1 MSADA
6 GEGERMT
13 EEDIILV
20 ETDDRGVARVTLN
33 RPDVRNALNET
44 LIAKLT
50 DAVAVLGAAR
60 DVRCIVLTGAGKAFC
75 AGGDL
80 NWMRRTAE
88 YGFDEN
94 LADARTLGKLLHTV
108 NSVPK
113 PTIARINGAAFGGGV
128 GLVACCDVAVAAE
141 GAKLSLSEVR
151 LGLAPATISPYVV
164 AKMGASNARRYFLT
178 AEVFGAA
185 EASAAGLVHE
195 VVAPDG
201 LDGAVDA
208 LVDQILMGGPEAQAA
223 SKELIF
229 RVAGR
234 PVDDELVEWTARRI
248 AEVRATPE
256 GKEGAQA
263 FLDKRP
269 PAWQQG

>member
-1 MSADA
+1 
-6 GEGERMT
+6 MT
-13 EEDIILV
+13 EQDVVLV
-20 ETDDRGVARVTLN
+20 EIDTRGVARVTLN
-33 RPDVRNALNET
+33 RPDVRNAMNET

-50 DAVAVLGAAR
+50 DAMAALGEAQ
-60 DVRCIVLTGAGKAFC
+60 DIRCIVLTGAGKAFC

-94 LADARTLGKLLHTV
+94 FADARTLGRLLHTV
-108 NSVPK
+108 NSTPK
-113 PTIARINGAAFGGGV
+113 PVIARINGAAFGGGV
-128 GLVACCDVAVAAE
+128 GLVACCDIAVAAE

-164 AKMGASNARRYFLT
+164 AKMGASDARRYFLT
-178 AEVFGAA
+178 AEIFEAA
-185 EASAAGLVHE
+185 EARAAGLVHK
-195 VVAPDG
+195 VVAPDD
-201 LDGAVDA
+201 LDSAVDA
-208 LVDQILMGGPEAQAA
+208 FVDLILMGGPEAQAA
-223 SKELIF
+223 SKDLIYA
-229 RVAGR
+229 VSGR
-234 PVDDELVEWTARRI
+234 SIDADLIDWTARRI

-269 PAWQQG
+269 PAWQLK

>member
-1 MSADA
+1 M
-6 GEGERMT
+6 
-13 EEDIILV
+13 
-20 ETDDRGVARVTLN
+20 
-33 RPDVRNALNET
+33 
-44 LIAKLT
+44 IAKLT
-50 DAVAVLGAAR
+50 DAMAALGQAK
-60 DVRCIVLTGAGKAFC
+60 DVRCIVVTGAGKAFC

-94 LADARTLGKLLHTV
+94 FADARTLGKLLHTV

-113 PTIARINGAAFGGGV
+113 PTIARVNGAAFGGGV
-128 GLVACCDVAVAAE
+128 GLVSCCDIAVAAE

-164 AKMGASNARRYFLT
+164 AKMGVSNARRYFVT
-178 AEVFGAA
+178 AEIFEAA
-185 EASAAGLVHE
+185 EAKDVGLVHK
-195 VVAPDG
+195 VVAADA
-201 LDGAVDA
+201 LDAAVDGF
-208 LVDQILMGGPEAQAA
+208 VDLLLMGGPAAQAA
-223 SKELIF
+223 SKELVF
-229 RVAGR
+229 EVANR
-234 PVDDELVEWTARRI
+234 PVTEELIEWTARRI

-269 PAWQQG
+269 PAWQAK